1 MSKNK
6 QLEVP
11 VSAMLEISKILE
23 EKEIENQI
31 LGPSEEK
38 AEAVVIEVTCDK
50 EDRETIFELE
60 TAIEDAWD
68 ELDEDDDEEEDDE
81 DEDDDEDK

>member
-31 LGPSEEK
+31 LGPSDEK
-38 AEAVVIEVTCDK
+38 DGAIVIEVTYDK
-50 EDRETIFELE
+50 EDRENIFELE
-60 TAIEDAWD
+60 AAIEDAWEELED
-68 ELDEDDDEEEDDE
+68 EDE
-81 DEDDDEDK
+81 DEDDEDDDDQ